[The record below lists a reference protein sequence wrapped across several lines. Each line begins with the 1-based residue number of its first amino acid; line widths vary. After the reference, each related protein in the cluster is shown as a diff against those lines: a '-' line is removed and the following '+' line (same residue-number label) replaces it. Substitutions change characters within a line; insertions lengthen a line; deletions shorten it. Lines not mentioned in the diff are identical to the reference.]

1 MCGRFYVDDETA
13 REIEKI
19 VGKTDETLKGL
30 LPGDIRPSDRACV
43 LSADSHSGETKIQWQ
58 RWGFKGSQG
67 RGLFINARCETAMD
81 KKTFREGILSS
92 RIVVPAAGFYEWNR
106 EKEKNTFR
114 RAGEPVLFMAGLSQ
128 YCDEE
133 NRFVILTT
141 KANASMEPVHDRM
154 PLILEPE
161 TIKEWLF
168 NRWKTKEIL
177 KREPVALHR
186 SFEYEQQTL
195 FL

>member
-1 MCGRFYVDDETA
+1 MCGRYYVDDETA
-13 REIEKI
+13 REIERI
-19 VGKTDETLKGL
+19 ARKTDEKLNGL
-30 LPGDIRPSDRACV
+30 LPGDIHPSDRACV
-43 LSADSHSGETKIQWQ
+43 LCAGSEELIIQWQ

-67 RGLFINARCETAMD
+67 RGLLINARCETAMD
-81 KKTFREGILSS
+81 KPAFRDGILSS

-114 RAGEPVLFMAGLSQ
+114 RIGESALFMAGLSQ
-128 YCDEE
+128 YCDGEK
-133 NRFVILTT
+133 RFVILTT

-154 PLILEPE
+154 PLILEPGE
-161 TIKEWLF
+161 MKEWLF
-168 NRWKTKEIL
+168 NSRRTKEIL
-177 KREPVALHR
+177 NRKPAPLHR